1 MTPDSDP
8 PVAPFVPIS
17 TYERPLIDRV
27 ADLETAVFGNP
38 RQRVPGLI
46 DSLKLVSHEVTEIKD
61 MVVKLRDNR
70 LAWAGLLAQAATF
83 IAAVAALAVALNGT
97 P

>member
-1 MTPDSDP
+1 VSPDDTLP
-8 PVAPFVPIS
+8 PSAPIS
-17 TYERPLIDRV
+17 TYERPLMDRV

-46 DSLKLVSHEVTEIKD
+46 DSLRAVSHEVTEIKD
-61 MVVKLRDNR
+61 MVAKLRDNR
-70 LAWAGLLAQAATF
+70 LAWAQLIGQVATF
-83 IAAVAALAVALNGT
+83 AAAVAALYTALNGK

>member
-1 MTPDSDP
+1 MGDEL
-8 PVAPFVPIS
+8 APNVPIS
-17 TYERPLIDRV
+17 TYERPLMDRV

-46 DSLKLVSHEVTEIKD
+46 DSLRAVSHEVTEIKD
-61 MVVKLRDNR
+61 MVVKLRDNK
-70 LAWAGLLAQAATF
+70 LAWAQLIMQVATLVGAA
-83 IAAVAALAVALNGT
+83 AALLVALR